1 VEGIFLFSGKRARKC
16 SIPSS
21 RKKPMGLI
29 GKFGSIWKTGKT
41 KPEVDAEKYL
51 DLVRKEPGNAKAHL
65 KLAEFFQR
73 KGDKQK
79 AISEY
84 LLAADIFAKN
94 SFYARAMAIYKQL
107 PKQDPSLDHVYL
119 KIADIYR
126 KMGFLGD
133 AFAQYRILVQHYDS
147 LGKKDKALEVM
158 KAMADLDPRKTTA
171 KEKSKGF
178 KTGIQMPELN
188 SPDTGQAEATPEA
201 FLGGPKKGAFFD
213 LGAELEA
220 AGPMEMK
227 DFVEVSNADKISGVD
242 EIFKQL
248 KETGGPNIVDPDF
261 NFNLGVACREMGFF
275 DDAVEQFEIAL
286 KGGQNIFDSGIMLG
300 LCFKD
305 MGKLDEACQMFEK
318 VLNMEGIPQDKRLN
332 AEYELGLIYK
342 DQGKTEKA
350 LDLLRQ
356 ISTVDQDFRDTKN
369 EIMRLKGG
377 RQSRGGSSRK

>member
-1 VEGIFLFSGKRARKC
+1 
-16 SIPSS
+16 
-21 RKKPMGLI
+21 MGLI
-29 GKFGSIWKTGKT
+29 GKFSGILKTGKAN
-41 KPEVDAEKYL
+41 PEHDAKKYL
-51 DLVRKEPGNAKAHL
+51 DLVKKEPGNAKAHL

-73 KGDKQK
+73 KGEKQK

-147 LGKKDKALEVM
+147 LGMKDKALEIM
-158 KAMADLDPRKTTA
+158 KSMADLDPRKTA
-171 KEKSKGF
+171 SKEKSKGF
-178 KTGIQMPELN
+178 KTILQVPELN
-188 SPDTGQAEATPEA
+188 RHNAGQAEATSEA
-201 FLGGPKKGAFFD
+201 FLGGPKKGTFFD

-220 AGPMEMK
+220 AGPTEMK
-227 DFVEVSNADKISGVD
+227 DFGEVSNADKISGVD
-242 EIFKQL
+242 EIFKEL
-248 KETGGPNIVDPDF
+248 KETGGPNVVDPHF

-286 KGGQNIFDSGIMLG
+286 KAGQSPFDAGAMLG

-305 MGKLDEACQMFEK
+305 MGRLDEARQAFEK
-318 VLNMEGIPQDKRLN
+318 VLNMEGIPQDKKLN
-332 AEYELGLIYK
+332 AKYELGLIYK
-342 DQGKTEKA
+342 EQGKTEEA
-350 LDLLRQ
+350 HELLRQ
-356 ISTVDQDFRDTKN
+356 ISAVDQDFRDTKN
-369 EIMRLKGG
+369 EIIRLKGS
-377 RQSRGGSSRK
+377 RQGRGGSSKK